1 MSGVA
6 PAVSGRPSAVND
18 APSRIVHRSRTA
30 SCVRIASDDRVRH
43 VVVEGQD
50 HERVLARPGP
60 GEVHRADVDVG
71 LAEHQPDPPDR
82 ARPVHVAGDEHDV
95 GRRHVE
101 PVVVE
106 PGDPRLAAG
115 DRPGHDRRPAAGLA
129 RQREQR
135 REGPGVGRLALDDGD
150 AAGLGQRPGVD
161 EVDPLGD
168 RGLEQPA
175 QDRGGQR
182 RPVELG
188 QLAGDLERQRAHA
201 AARELGEEAAE
212 DLGQRQVRGDRP
224 GGLGREQRRVDRV
237 PGAPAVED
245 VEDLRGD
252 LLGDEDLGLGR
263 GRAEVRRQQ
272 RVRGVEQRR
281 AGRRLVVEDV
291 DPGARRGGRTEAPR
305 RPRPRRGRRR
315 GRR

>member
-6 PAVSGRPSAVND
+6 PAVSARPSAVSERPEPD
-18 APSRIVHRSRTA
+18 RPQVADGLLGPDRLR
-30 SCVRIASDDRVRH
+30 DRVRH
-43 VVVEGQD
+43 VVVEGED

-71 LAEHQPDPPDR
+71 LAEHQPDPTDR
-82 ARPVHVAGDEHDV
+82 ARPVHVAGDEHVV

-129 RQREQR
+129 RQRDQR

-150 AAGLGQRPGVD
+150 PARLGQGAGID

-182 RPVELG
+182 RPVVLG
-188 QLAGDLERQRAHA
+188 ELAGDLERQRAHA

-212 DLGQRQVRGDRP
+212 DLGQRQVRGERP
-224 GGLGREQRRVDRV
+224 GRLGGEQRRVDRV
-237 PGAPAVED
+237 PGAPAVEH
-245 VEDLRGD
+245 VEDLRRRPPRRPGP
-252 LLGDEDLGLGR
+252 GPRRSRRR
-263 GRAEVRRQQ
+263 GAASAACSGHRAAASRS
-272 RVRGVEQRR
+272 
-281 AGRRLVVEDV
+281 AAPGRR
-291 DPGARRGGRTEAPR
+291 RRSRPRRDGRTGAPR
-305 RPRPRRGRRR
+305 RRPPRRRRR
-315 GRR
+315 RARR